1 MKNCLLIKISA
12 LFCLF
17 FLHEA
22 VVFGS
27 EAVPGPAPAKGGLQL
42 QAEVMQLGAKLFGEQ
57 KGIIPALQ
65 KVSQEQAKAIAEL
78 QKNSQEQAVGI
89 AALLQEGVARK
100 ANQVDLNALTTTELP
115 LIRTDVATLISKSR
129 NNEEAIKVLQQA
141 QQQLQGEVSRLS
153 AAVAAQKPAEASNV
167 QAAPW
172 TWKQAAGAAM
182 SVALISII
190 AVEAWDYY
198 AKPKLQN
205 WWQGEGQEE

>member
-1 MKNCLLIKISA
+1 MMKNCLLIKISG
-12 LFCLF
+12 LFCLIF
-17 FLHEA
+17 FYEA

-27 EAVPGPAPAKGGLQL
+27 EAAPGPAPMKGGLQL
-42 QAEVMQLGAKLFGEQ
+42 QADLMRLDARLFGPQ
-57 KGIIPALQ
+57 KGVIHALQ
-65 KVSQEQAKAIAEL
+65 QASKEQAAAISEL
-78 QKNSQEQAVGI
+78 QKMTPKKGVLE
-89 AALLQEGVARK
+89 ALSALVASK
-100 ANQVDLNALTTTELP
+100 ANQDDLNALTTSDLP
-115 LIRTDVATLISKSR
+115 MIRTDVATLISKSR